1 MDVSW
6 ETHNLALRISQLPPE
21 LAGALQ
27 QGDGAHF
34 LAQLSRAALDRRYT
48 DTILIHAESLIPHC
62 CAEFHTS
69 SDYVSV
75 VAAYARIVSLAP
87 HISEYAERY
96 LSSHNVDSISD
107 SNLFTTEYFFALIR
121 LLRFDRQTFAKFVP
135 FSRIH
140 Q

>member
-107 SNLFTTEYFFALIR
+107 SNLFTTEYF
-121 LLRFDRQTFAKFVP
+121 
-135 FSRIH
+135 
-140 Q
+140 